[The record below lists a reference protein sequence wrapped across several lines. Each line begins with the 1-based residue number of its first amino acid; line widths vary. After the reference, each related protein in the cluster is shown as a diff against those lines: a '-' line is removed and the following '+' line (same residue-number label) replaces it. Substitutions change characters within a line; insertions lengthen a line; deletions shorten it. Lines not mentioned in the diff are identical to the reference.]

1 MGMTLLLCYMLRNDA
16 FDAVYFVPAE
26 SGLWN
31 EEKKTMNQQPI
42 TSLKG
47 IGEKTAKLF
56 AKLGVETVE
65 ELLHDYPR
73 AYDAYEEPVPI
84 GKLREKEMF
93 AVSGQLMKTPSVRR
107 FKNIQVIITDVRD
120 MTGALQ
126 LTWYNM
132 PYLRNV
138 LQMGQILIFRG
149 RVVKKSGRLT
159 MEQPD
164 VFTPEQYRRIM
175 HSMQPVYGQTKGLG
189 NKAITRAVQQAL
201 EQRQMEREYLPEE
214 LRSRYELAEY
224 NYAIEHIHFPADKKE
239 LLFARKRLVFDEFL
253 FFLLSVRR
261 LKEKRQ
267 DLKSKY
273 VTPRAPEV
281 DKLLASLPYELT
293 GAQKKVLEEVRKDME
308 SGLVMNRLVQGDVGS
323 GKTIVAV
330 LALLETAMNGC
341 QGAMMAPTEVL
352 AKQHYESI
360 TELFATYGIEKQVVL
375 VTGSMTANEK
385 RIAYEK
391 IASHEG
397 DIIVGTHALIQEK
410 VHYDRLALVITD
422 EQHRFGV
429 GQREALGNKGSKTD
443 PELTPHVLVM
453 SATPIPRTLAII
465 LYGDLDI
472 SIIDEM
478 PAERLPI
485 KNCVVNTG
493 YRDKAYQFIAR
504 EVAAGR
510 QAYVICPMVEE
521 SEMIEAENVLDYTK
535 LLREKLPAGITVE
548 YLHGKMKGKEKNQI
562 MERFAFGEI
571 QVLVSTTVVEVG
583 VNVPNATVMMIE
595 NAERFGLAQ
604 LHQLRGRV
612 GRGAHQSYC
621 IMVNCSDQDGTQE
634 RLDILNRS
642 NDGFY
647 IASEDLKLRGP
658 GDFFGLRQ
666 SGDMEFKI
674 ADIFT
679 DANLLKTVSEEVNRI
694 LERDPNLEQEEY
706 WALRERLDVY
716 LSKSYDK
723 LNL

>member
-375 VTGSMTANEK
+375 VTGSMTAKEK

-391 IASHEG
+391 IASHEA

-642 NDGFY
+642 NDGYY

>member
-391 IASHEG
+391 IASHEA

-642 NDGFY
+642 NDVFY